1 MSGRHLTF
9 SRTSFFAHLEMRG
22 EPNSDQNESK
32 GSEQTSRRD
41 AVDAGADDC
50 RCFVHGATFLKDVP
64 SVRWPAIRR
73 SQSTIFR
80 AGVNRDRFS
89 GCITRP
95 TIPLPTMQRA
105 SPHASPFA
113 GRQNVPAADPLG
125 QLATMAAFE
134 SSFPRHQDESPNVVE
149 TFENTFAAWR
159 FSVQPDRFK
168 VSTT

>member
-22 EPNSDQNESK
+22 EPDFDQNESK

-95 TIPLPTMQRA
+95 AIPLPTMRRA
-105 SPHASPFA
+105 SLRAFPFAEPHAAP
-113 GRQNVPAADPLG
+113 PAIAFG
-125 QLATMAAFE
+125 QLATMAALE
-134 SSFPRHQDESPNVVE
+134 SVFPR
-149 TFENTFAAWR
+149 A
-159 FSVQPDRFK
+159 SV
-168 VSTT
+168 

>member
-22 EPNSDQNESK
+22 EPNS
-32 GSEQTSRRD
+32 EQTSRRN

-50 RCFVHGATFLKDVP
+50 RCFVHGATFLKDVR

-125 QLATMAAFE
+125 ELATMAAFE
-134 SSFPRHQDESPNVVE
+134 SSFPRASG
-149 TFENTFAAWR
+149 
-159 FSVQPDRFK
+159 
-168 VSTT
+168 